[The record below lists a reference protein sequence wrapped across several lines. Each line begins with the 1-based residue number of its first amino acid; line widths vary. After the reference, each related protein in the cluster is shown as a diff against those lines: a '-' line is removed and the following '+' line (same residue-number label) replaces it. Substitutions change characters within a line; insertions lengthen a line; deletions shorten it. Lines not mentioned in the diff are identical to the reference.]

1 MPALAQLAFGLSCAP
16 PPQMSA
22 IAVEIPGA
30 CWRIEN
36 VSVICRR
43 QNREAELT
51 DFRRPNGHGQ
61 WASRWQF
68 ADREGW

>member
-1 MPALAQLAFGLSCAP
+1 MPALAQLAFGFSCAP
-16 PPQMSA
+16 PAADVSNCNGNPRC
-22 IAVEIPGA
+22 I
-30 CWRIEN
+30 WRIAN

-51 DFRRPNGHGQ
+51 DIRRSNGHGQ
-61 WASRWQF
+61 WASRWQV